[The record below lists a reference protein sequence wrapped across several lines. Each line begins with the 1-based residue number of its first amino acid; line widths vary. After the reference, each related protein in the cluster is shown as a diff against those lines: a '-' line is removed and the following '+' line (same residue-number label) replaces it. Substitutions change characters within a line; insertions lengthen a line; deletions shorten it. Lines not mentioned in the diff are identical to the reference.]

1 MRVGSHSSVQHQELH
16 SVSEWW
22 RIFVESVVDYAF
34 ILFDPECRVAAWN
47 IGAER
52 VLGYTS
58 NEIIGQSGAVFF
70 VPEDRESGEF
80 ERELAAALRDG
91 RADDERWHIRKD
103 GSRFRASGTLT
114 ALRGPQNQVIGFA
127 KVMRDVTAREQA
139 RLNTE
144 QALRERMV
152 ILKEVHHRVKN
163 NLQLILSLMRLQA
176 DHVHDPDLLSLFQK
190 ARTRVRAIAAVHE
203 RLYSTDDF
211 TTIHIGRYLE
221 NLARELHRFYQVSN
235 SISFKIETA
244 DLALGMNQAIALA
257 LIANELLCNVFE
269 HAFPGGRSGNVSMV
283 LRYSDS
289 DGVERGELEIA
300 DDGVGLPDHVTLE
313 ESDTM
318 GFDLVRLLSSQIHA
332 QITML
337 PRCGGACFRISFPVT
352 DEEG

>member
-1 MRVGSHSSVQHQELH
+1 VQHQELH

-22 RIFVESVVDYAF
+22 RIFVESVADYAF
-34 ILFDPECRVAAWN
+34 ILFDTDCRVAAWN

-58 NEIIGQSGAVFF
+58 QEIMGQSGAVFF
-70 VPEDRESGEF
+70 VSEDRERGEF
-80 ERELAAALRDG
+80 ERELAIALRDG
-91 RADDERWHIRKD
+91 RADDERWHVRQD
-103 GSRFRASGTLT
+103 GSRFLASGTLT
-114 ALRGPQNQVIGFA
+114 VLRGPQNEVIGFA
-127 KVMRDVTAREQA
+127 KVMRDVTAREEA

-152 ILKEVHHRVKN
+152 MLKEVHHRVKN
-163 NLQLILSLMRLQA
+163 NLQLIVSLMRLQA

-221 NLARELHRFYQVSN
+221 DLARELHRFYQVSD
-235 SISFKIETA
+235 SIRFTIETA

-257 LIANELLCNVFE
+257 LIANELLSNAFE
-269 HAFPGGRSGNVSMV
+269 HAFPGDRSGNVSV
-283 LRYSDS
+283 ILRYEQSDS
-289 DGVERGELEIA
+289 VERGELKIA

-332 QITML
+332 EITMP
-337 PRCGGACFRISFPVT
+337 PRRNGACFRISFPVG
-352 DEEG
+352 DEES